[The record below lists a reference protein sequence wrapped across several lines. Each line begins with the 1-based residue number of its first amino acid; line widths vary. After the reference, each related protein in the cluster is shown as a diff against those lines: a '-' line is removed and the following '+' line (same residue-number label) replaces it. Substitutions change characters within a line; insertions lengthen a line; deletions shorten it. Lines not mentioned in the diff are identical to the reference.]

1 MTIRTQETLR
11 FHPKSA
17 KSGAGLSLCTTIDV
31 LMISKDV
38 RTFKD
43 LTPSFHYGGS
53 IIMGNFI
60 HLN

>member
-43 LTPSFHYGGS
+43 LTPSFTKSH
-53 IIMGNFI
+53 
-60 HLN
+60 